1 MFFSLNVRAFAYRSF
16 DRRPQYS
23 IKDLTRCM
31 LVLADSS
38 LPEPYWEK
46 AIFLGCHLRGIM
58 VPNSTKD
65 GGWYYHVHK

>member
-1 MFFSLNVRAFAYRSF
+1 
-16 DRRPQYS
+16 
-23 IKDLTRCM
+23 M

-46 AIFLGCHLRGIM
+46 AIFLGYNLRGIM

-65 GGWYYHVHK
+65 GGWYYHVSSITRGRQRRITLNGGVLWSNI